1 MYGQVYCGEKMIF
14 LKHQTDLT
22 SYPYNTVN
30 QMVPHVTFSEPK
42 VPYIYL
48 QVKGNHVIDN
58 LPFCD
63 ATLSLSLSLSFTIK
77 SNSIN

>member
-30 QMVPHVTFSEPK
+30 QMVPHVTFCEPK

-48 QVKGNHVIDN
+48 QVTYSEPKVTIV
-58 LPFCD
+58 
-63 ATLSLSLSLSFTIK
+63 SLGDHTAHQSHNFNTK
-77 SNSIN
+77 A